1 MKYLLC
7 HIGNFT
13 VYLKPF
19 KDAWYKKAW
28 VKVAQNMFFFK
39 TILKMYMK
47 TILYR
52 NTYALSRP
60 YIYNILQTNLKQN
73 IVQTKT
79 SSSSSQRV
87 KA

>member
-28 VKVAQNMFFFK
+28 VKVAQNMFFF
-39 TILKMYMK
+39 
-47 TILYR
+47 
-52 NTYALSRP
+52 
-60 YIYNILQTNLKQN
+60 
-73 IVQTKT
+73 
-79 SSSSSQRV
+79 
-87 KA
+87 